1 MVPIPDNH
9 SKHKENKINLVKVST
24 ENRLRS
30 PTAEAVFAEY
40 AGINT
45 ISAGTNAYAETSI
58 SGDLI
63 EWADI
68 IFVMEKM
75 HKTKIS
81 KKFPS
86 LLKNKKLIC
95 LAIADHYDYMQPE
108 LVRLLKLKVA
118 QHIDI

>member
-1 MVPIPDNH
+1 MFVP
-9 SKHKENKINLVKVST
+9 KIVYAAQPPKQY
-24 ENRLRS
+24 LR
-30 PTAEAVFAEY
+30 
-40 AGINT
+40 NT
-45 ISAGTNAYAETSI
+45 PIIHAISAGTNADAETPI

-86 LLKNKKLIC
+86 LLKDKRLIC
-95 LAIADHYDYMQPE
+95 LAY
-108 LVRLLKLKVA
+108 
-118 QHIDI
+118 

>member
-1 MVPIPDNH
+1 MPAYYNH
-9 SKHKENKINLVKVST
+9 LKENRINLLFVCT

-30 PTAEAVFAEY
+30 PTAEAVFTEY
-40 AGINT
+40 AGIYA
-45 ISAGTNAYAETSI
+45 ISAGTNADAETPI

-86 LLKNKKLIC
+86 LLKDKRLIC
-95 LAIADHYDYMQPE
+95 LAIADHYAYMQPE
-108 LVRLLKLKVA
+108 LVQLLKLKVA
-118 QHIDI
+118 QHIDL